1 MLTFTEKLAIIESF
15 PQLQRKDI
23 SLGRVNFHFEE
34 SVHDKKIVVQ
44 HLHPNGNGFVYAGHL
59 PAKAKDKK
67 GLVNIRDYSEE
78 ELRDLLTNS
87 IAYLSQV
94 QEEQEV
100 ENEFAV
106 LEGTWV
112 GPDRQEVTL
121 VQEDLLW
128 NVYAGLNLE
137 ECFESPIEAERYLI
151 EEGFH
156 KK

>member
-1 MLTFTEKLAIIESF
+1 M
-15 PQLQRKDI
+15 
-23 SLGRVNFHFEE
+23 
-34 SVHDKKIVVQ
+34 
-44 HLHPNGNGFVYAGHL
+44 
-59 PAKAKDKK
+59 
-67 GLVNIRDYSEE
+67 
-78 ELRDLLTNS
+78 
-87 IAYLSQV
+87 
-94 QEEQEV
+94 

-106 LEGTWV
+106 LEGTWI
-112 GPDRQEVTL
+112 GPTQQELTL

>member
-34 SVHDKKIVVQ
+34 SVYDKKIVVQ

-59 PAKAKDKK
+59 PAKVKDKK

-87 IAYLSQV
+87 IAYLS
-94 QEEQEV
+94 
-100 ENEFAV
+100 
-106 LEGTWV
+106 
-112 GPDRQEVTL
+112 
-121 VQEDLLW
+121 
-128 NVYAGLNLE
+128 
-137 ECFESPIEAERYLI
+137 ERSRRSRS
-151 EEGFH
+151 G
-156 KK
+156 K